1 VDAKDSHPAGCSEL
15 STKFGDRTGGIDMN
29 RTGDIYMNRIAMAV
43 KSALGIAM
51 LVPPSLA
58 LAAAPDNTAL
68 EEIVVTGI
76 RRSVELSIEAKRDA
90 IGLTE
95 VVTAEDIGKMPD
107 KNVADSLARLPGIT
121 TSAAGANEG
130 GFDENDR
137 VSMRGTNPSLT
148 QTLINGHNVAAG
160 DWFVLDQVQ
169 TVGRSVSYTLL
180 PSEIVSKV
188 VVEKSSSASLVEGGV
203 AGSVD
208 IITRK
213 PLDFGKQFTLEA
225 SVGAVYADLP
235 SKTDG
240 QYSALA
246 NFKNDANNFGIMLQL
261 FSETR
266 HLRRDG
272 VEILGYDTIAAKD
285 ALGNPTPIAAAHPDL
300 AGVQYPTE
308 IGAAFFT
315 QKRQRNG
322 GMLDIEF
329 KPTDDLTLDLSGF
342 SSKLTATNYNRNYL
356 MWSTHFV
363 NFGAGQGPDPGY
375 VVQNNTLTK
384 ANFTGVA
391 GTLYGVYDQISRPDE
406 TATANFVNLDTTW
419 NANSALS
426 FFAQVGYSWGDGK
439 TPHQDVSETNPGLGS
454 GAGYQLNGLGSAP
467 NFNLGNTVNN
477 TPTPGGVPVTFG
489 WIFGA
494 ADIDIRDTEKW
505 AKIDSDFKIDN
516 GAWKDLKFG
525 VRYEAHNRTSPTGT
539 AQGPLNTSPS
549 AYPTTFSNY
558 PSNFETFGG
567 NIPTGIWYWTE
578 AQLAA
583 YNNPANVNRDPI
595 TRQYYQY
602 LFAVYEKDAAAFVQA
617 DFKGDNWAANIG
629 VRYVNTKEDAI
640 SYTQVDPTTPG
651 AVLTSAF
658 GPFAGIERKHT
669 YNDVLPSA
677 NLKLDL
683 THDLVARFAAAE
695 TMTRPD
701 YSALAGFTNL
711 TPPGVVGS
719 VGSGTGGNPDLKPIR
734 STNLDAGLEWYF
746 AKRSLLSATAFY
758 MDLRNYVGFGS
769 EIKNYS
775 TFGSIC
781 PTGCPVDY
789 NLTVPINAKGRVDG
803 LELAYQQ
810 AFTDNIGF
818 IGNYTYADGKQTGNV
833 QPNPDGSPGD
843 HRLVGTSKNTYNV
856 SAYFENQMFNAR
868 VGYTYRSAFFSG
880 LDRSTAFSQDAI
892 GTLSAALGYTMNDHF
907 SITFDAMNLN
917 NPTLKYFAL
926 NTTQPRAFYKNG
938 SQYYLNFRFKL

>member
-1 VDAKDSHPAGCSEL
+1 VDAKDNHPAGCSEL

>member
-1 VDAKDSHPAGCSEL
+1 MCLLHGTSRFRKLVLYWVLTGVDRATPRWDEPSDATTRHRRQQRISNRI
-15 STKFGDRTGGIDMN
+15 GDRTGSISMN
-29 RTGDIYMNRIAMAV
+29 RTGDLYMNRIALAV
-43 KSALGIAM
+43 KSALGLAM
-51 LVPPSLA
+51 LVPASLT
-58 LAAAPDNTAL
+58 LAAPATETNPLD
-68 EEIVVTGI
+68 EIVVTGI
-76 RRSVELSIEAKRDA
+76 RKSLDVSIEVKRDSTE
-90 IGLTE
+90 LTE

-107 KNVADSLARLPGIT
+107 KNVADSLARLPGVT

-148 QTLINGHNVAAG
+148 QTLINGHGVAAG

-188 VVEKSSSASLVEGGV
+188 VVQKRSSASLVEGGV

-246 NFKNDANNFGIMLQL
+246 NFKNDANNFGVMLQL

-285 ALGNPTPIAAAHPDL
+285 AQGNPTPIAAAHPDL
-300 AGVQYPTE
+300 AGVQYPTL
-308 IGAAFFT
+308 IGAALFT
-315 QKRQRNG
+315 QKRERNG
-322 GMLDIEF
+322 GMVDIEF
-329 KPTDDLTLDLSGF
+329 KPIDDLTLDLSAF
-342 SSKLTATNYNRNYL
+342 SSKLTASNDNRNYL

-363 NFGAGQGPDPGY
+363 NFGAGQSPDPGY

-384 ANFTGVA
+384 ANFTAVP
-391 GTLYGVYDQISRPDE
+391 GTFYGVYDQISRPDE

-419 NANSALS
+419 NASSNLS
-426 FFAQVGYSWGDGK
+426 FFGQVGYSWGDGK

-494 ADIDIRDTEKW
+494 ADIDIRDRSEERRV
-505 AKIDSDFKIDN
+505 DSDFKIDN

-525 VRYEAHNRTSPTGT
+525 VRYDAHDRTSPTGV
-539 AQGPLNTSPS
+539 AQGPLNTSTS

-558 PSNFETFGG
+558 PSNFNTFGG
-567 NIPTGIWYWTE
+567 NIPTGIWYWTP

-583 YNNPANVNRDPI
+583 YDSPANVNRDPI
-595 TRQYYQY
+595 TREYYQY
-602 LFAVYEKDAAAFVQA
+602 LFAVHEKDTAAFVQA
-617 DFKGDNWAANIG
+617 DFKGDRWAANVG
-629 VRYVNTKEDAI
+629 LRAVRTQEDAI
-640 SYTQVDPTTPG
+640 SYTQVDKTTPG
-651 AVLTSAF
+651 AILTSAF
-658 GPFAGIERKHT
+658 GPFAGLEREHN

-683 THDLVARFAAAE
+683 SPDLVARFAASE
-695 TMTRPD
+695 TMTRAD

-711 TPPGVVGS
+711 APPGAVGG
-719 VGSGTGGNPDLKPIR
+719 VGSGSGGNPDLKPIR
-734 STNLDAGLEWYF
+734 STNFDAGLEWYF

-758 MDLRNYVGFGS
+758 MDLRNYVAYGS
-769 EIKNYS
+769 KIKSYT
-775 TFGSIC
+775 TFSSQFQNGQLV
-781 PTGCPVDY
+781 PY
-789 NLTVPINAKGRVDG
+789 NLTVPVNAKGRVEG
-803 LELAYQQ
+803 MEFAYQQ

-818 IGNYTYADGKQTGNV
+818 QGNYTYADGKQTSFPQTSPV
-833 QPNPDGSPGD
+833 QTIVD
-843 HRLVGTSKNTYNV
+843 
-856 SAYFENQMFNAR
+856 
-868 VGYTYRSAFFSG
+868 
-880 LDRSTAFSQDAI
+880 
-892 GTLSAALGYTMNDHF
+892 
-907 SITFDAMNLN
+907 
-917 NPTLKYFAL
+917 
-926 NTTQPRAFYKNG
+926 
-938 SQYYLNFRFKL
+938 

>member
-1 VDAKDSHPAGCSEL
+1 
-15 STKFGDRTGGIDMN
+15 MN
-29 RTGDIYMNRIAMAV
+29 RTGDLYMNRIALAV
-43 KSALGIAM
+43 KSALGLAM
-51 LVPPSLA
+51 LAPPSLT
-58 LAAAPDNTAL
+58 LAATATDTNPL
-68 EEIVVTGI
+68 DEIVVTGI
-76 RRSVELSIEAKRDA
+76 RKSLDVSLEVKRGA
-90 IGLTE
+90 TELTE
-95 VVTAEDIGKMPD
+95 VITAEDIGKMPD
-107 KNVADSLARLPGIT
+107 KNVADSLARLPGVT

-213 PLDFGKQFTLEA
+213 PLDFSKEFTLEA
-225 SVGAVYADLP
+225 SAGAVYADLP

-240 QYSALA
+240 QYSALG
-246 NFKNDANNFGIMLQL
+246 NFKNDAGNFGIMVQL

-272 VEILGYDTIAAKD
+272 VEILGYETIAPGSAV
-285 ALGNPTPIAAAHPDL
+285 ATAHPDL
-300 AGVQYPTE
+300 ANVQYPVE
-308 IGAAFFT
+308 IGSAFFE
-315 QKRQRNG
+315 QKRERNG
-322 GMLDIEF
+322 GMADIEF

-342 SSKLTATNYNRNYL
+342 SSRLIASNYNRNYL

-363 NFGAGQGPDPGY
+363 NLCAGQAPDPGY
-375 VVQNNTLTK
+375 VVQGNTLTK
-384 ANFTGVA
+384 AKFTGVTTFDPITGKPN
-391 GTLYGVYDQISRPDE
+391 GTFYGVYDQISRPDE

-419 NANSALS
+419 KASDVLS
-426 FFAQVGYSWGDGK
+426 FLGQVGYSWGDGK
-439 TPHQDVSETNPGLGS
+439 TPTQDVSETQPGLGT
-454 GAGYQLNGLGSAP
+454 GASYQLNGTGRAP
-467 NFNLGNTVNN
+467 DFNLGATNNT

-494 ADIDIRDTEKW
+494 QDVDVQDKEKW
-505 AKIDSDFKIDN
+505 AKIDSDYKIDN
-516 GAWKDLKFG
+516 SAWKDLKFG
-525 VRYEAHNRTSPTGT
+525 VRYEAHDRTSYNAI
-539 AQGPLNTSPS
+539 AQGPTGAGQSTS

-558 PSNFETFGG
+558 PSNFYTFGG
-567 NIPTGIWYWTE
+567 NVPTGVWYWTP

-583 YNNPANVNRDPI
+583 YDSPANVNRDPLA
-595 TRQYYQY
+595 REYYQY
-602 LFAVYEKDAAAFVQA
+602 LFAVHEKNSAAYVQA
-617 DFKGDNWAANIG
+617 DFKGDNWAANVG
-629 VRYVNTKEDAI
+629 VRYVHTQEDAI
-640 SYTQVDPTTPG
+640 SFTQVAANTPG

-658 GPFAGIERKHT
+658 GPFAPLEREHS

-683 THDLVARFAAAE
+683 SPDLVARFAAAE
-695 TMTRPD
+695 TMTRAD

-711 TPPGVVGS
+711 TPPGAVGG

-746 AKRSLLSATAFY
+746 AKRSLLSATAYY
-758 MDLRNYVGFGS
+758 MDLRNYVSYGS
-769 EIKNYS
+769 ELKNYT
-775 TFGSIC
+775 TFSSQFPNGSVV
-781 PTGCPVDY
+781 PY

-803 LELAYQQ
+803 MELAYTQ
-810 AFTDNIGF
+810 AFTDNFGF
-818 IGNYTYADGKQTGNV
+818 QGNYTYADAKQTSNV
-833 QPNPDGSPGD
+833 APSLTGGPGD
-843 HRLVGTSKNTYNV
+843 NRLVGASKNTYNA
-856 SAYFENQMFNAR
+856 SGYFENKMFNAR
-868 VGYTYRSAFFSG
+868 VSYTYRSAFYSG
-880 LDRSTAFSQDAI
+880 LDRSSAFTQDAI
-892 GTLSAALGYTMNDHF
+892 GTLSASLGYTMNDHF
-907 SITFDAMNLN
+907 SVTLDGMNLN
-917 NPTLKYFAL
+917 NPTLKYYGL
-926 NTTQPRAFYKNG
+926 NKYQPRAFYRNG

>member
-1 VDAKDSHPAGCSEL
+1 
-15 STKFGDRTGGIDMN
+15 M
-29 RTGDIYMNRIAMAV
+29 YMNRIALAV

-51 LVPPSLA
+51 LVPPAFA
-58 LAAAPDNTAL
+58 LAAAAPEDDAL
-68 EEIVVTGI
+68 QEIVVVGI
-76 RRSVELSIEAKRDA
+76 RKSVELSLEEQRKS
-90 IGLTE
+90 TE
-95 VVTAEDIGKMPD
+95 FINVVTAEDIGKMPD

-225 SVGAVYADLP
+225 SLGAVYADLP

-266 HLRRDG
+266 DLRRDG
-272 VEILGYDTIAAKD
+272 VEILGYDTIAPGSAV
-285 ALGNPTPIAAAHPDL
+285 ATAHPDL
-300 AGVQYPTE
+300 SGVQYPTE

-315 QKRQRNG
+315 QRRQRNG
-322 GMLDIEF
+322 GMADIEF
-329 KPTDDLTLDLSGF
+329 KPSDDVTLDLSGF

-356 MWSTHFV
+356 LWSTHFV
-363 NFGAGQGPDPGY
+363 NFGAGQSPDPGY
-375 VVQNNTLTK
+375 VVQNNTLTS
-384 ANFTGVA
+384 ATFAPVA
-391 GTLYGVYDQISRPDE
+391 GTFYGVYDQISRPDE

-419 NANSALS
+419 NATGNLS
-426 FFAQVGYSWGDGK
+426 FLAQIGYSWGDGK
-439 TPHQDVSETNPGLGS
+439 TPQQDVSETQPGLGS

-477 TPTPGGVPVTFG
+477 TPTPGGVPVSFG

-494 ADIDIRDTEKW
+494 ADIDVRDTEKW
-505 AKIDSDFKIDN
+505 AKIDSDYQIDN

-525 VRYEAHNRTSPTGT
+525 VRYQAHNRTSPTGV
-539 AQGPLNTSPS
+539 AQGPLAPGEDPAN
-549 AYPTTFSNY
+549 YPQGFQNY
-558 PSNFETFGG
+558 PSNFNTFGG
-567 NIPTGIWYWTE
+567 NIPTDIWYWTP

-583 YNNPANVNRDPI
+583 YNSPTNVNRDPI
-595 TRQYYQY
+595 TREYYQY

-617 DFKGDNWAANIG
+617 DFKGDNWAANVGI
-629 VRYVNTKEDAI
+629 RYVNTKEDAI
-640 SYTQVDPTTPG
+640 SYTQVDASTPG
-651 AVLTSAF
+651 AILTSAF
-658 GPFAGIERKHT
+658 GPFAGIEGKHT

-677 NLKLDL
+677 NLKIDV

-719 VGSGTGGNPDLKPIR
+719 IGSGSGGNPDLKPIR

-746 AKRSLLSATAFY
+746 AKSSLLSATAFY
-758 MDLRNYVGFGS
+758 MDLRNYIGYGS
-769 EIKNYS
+769 EIKTYN

-781 PTGCPVDY
+781 PTGCPIEY
-789 NLTVPINAKGRVDG
+789 NLTVPVNAKGRVYG
-803 LELAYQQ
+803 TEIAYQQ
-810 AFTDNIGF
+810 AFTDNLGF
-818 IGNYTYADGKQTGNV
+818 IGNYTYADGKQTSNV
-833 QPNPDGSPGD
+833 QPTLTGGPGD
-843 HRLVGTSKNTYNV
+843 DRLVGTSKNTYNL
-856 SAYFENQMFNAR
+856 SGYFENKMFNAR
-868 VGYTYRSAFFSG
+868 VGYTFRSAFYSG
-880 LDRSTAFSQDAI
+880 LDRSTAFTQDGI
-892 GTLSAALGYTMNDHF
+892 GTVSAALGYTMNDHF

-917 NPTLKYFAL
+917 NPTLKYYAL
-926 NTTQPRAFYKNG
+926 NTTQPRAFYENG
-938 SQYYLNFRFKL
+938 RQYYLNFRFKL

>member
-1 VDAKDSHPAGCSEL
+1 
-15 STKFGDRTGGIDMN
+15 MN

>member
-1 VDAKDSHPAGCSEL
+1 
-15 STKFGDRTGGIDMN
+15 MN
-29 RTGDIYMNRIAMAV
+29 RTGDIYMNRIALAV

-51 LVPPSLA
+51 LVPPGLV
-58 LAAAPDNTAL
+58 LAAAPDDSAL
-68 EEIVVTGI
+68 QEIVVTGI
-76 RRSVELSIEAKRDA
+76 RRSVELSLESKRDSTEF
-90 IGLTE
+90 TE
-95 VVTAEDIGKMPD
+95 VATAEDIGKMWD

-148 QTLINGHNVAAG
+148 QTLINGHNIAAG

-169 TVGRSVSYTLL
+169 TVGRSVSFTLL

-188 VVEKSSSASLVEGGV
+188 VVEKTSTASLVEGGV

-213 PLDFGKQFTLEA
+213 PLDFGKEFTLEA

-246 NFKNDANNFGIMLQL
+246 AFKNDANNFGVMLQL

-266 HLRRDG
+266 DLRRDG

-285 ALGNPTPIAAAHPDL
+285 ALGNPTPIVAAHPDL

-315 QKRQRNG
+315 QRRQKNG
-322 GMLDIEF
+322 GLADIEF
-329 KPTDDLTLDLSGF
+329 KPTDDLTLDLSAF

-363 NFGAGQGPDPGY
+363 NFGAGQSPDPGY

-384 ANFTGVA
+384 ANFSPVP

-419 NANSALS
+419 NAGSALS
-426 FFAQVGYSWGDGK
+426 FFGQVGYSWGDGK

-454 GAGYQLNGLGSAP
+454 GAGYQLNGMGTAP

-505 AKIDSDFKIDN
+505 AKIDGDYKIDD

-525 VRYEAHNRTSPTGT
+525 VRYQAHDRTSPTGV
-539 AQGPLNTSPS
+539 AQGPLNTSTS

-558 PSNFETFGG
+558 PSNFNTFGG
-567 NIPTGIWYWTE
+567 NIPTDIWYWTP

-583 YNNPANVNRDPI
+583 YNSPANVNRNPI
-595 TRQYYQY
+595 TREYYQY
-602 LFAVYEKDAAAFVQA
+602 LFAVYEKDAAAFLQA
-617 DFKGDNWAANIG
+617 DFKGDNWAGNVG
-629 VRYVNTKEDAI
+629 VRYVNTKEDAT

-658 GPFAGIERKHT
+658 GPFAGLERKHT

-677 NLKLDL
+677 NLKLDVAK
-683 THDLVARFAAAE
+683 DLVARFAAAE

-711 TPPGVVGS
+711 TPPGVAGS

-746 AKRSLLSATAFY
+746 AKSSLLSATAFY
-758 MDLRNYVGFGS
+758 MDLRNYVGYGS
-769 EIKNYS
+769 EIKSYQ
-775 TFGSIC
+775 TYGSIC

-789 NLTVPINAKGRVDG
+789 NLTVPVNAKGRVDG
-803 LELAYQQ
+803 LEIAYQQ

-818 IGNYTYADGKQTGNV
+818 IGNYTYADAKQTSNV

-843 HRLVGTSKNTYNV
+843 HRLVGASKDTYNV
-856 SAYFENQMFNAR
+856 SAYFENKMFNAR
-868 VGYTYRSAFFSG
+868 VGYTYRSAFYSG
-880 LDRSTAFSQDAI
+880 LDRSTAFTQDSI

-907 SITFDAMNLN
+907 SITLDGMNLN
-917 NPTLKYFAL
+917 NPTLKYYAL